1 MGSKAPTFPFTLPTG
16 GADPPWVSQS
26 YPEKVNSAGPTSPD
40 EPPDDP
46 PLEELLPEVVEELLP
61 DDPPLEELLPELVE
75 ELLPDDPLLDEPLP
89 EDPPWAE
96 VDDMTPPPHPAR
108 KITASTKTLILSIR
122 RPVESGQG
130 LTNAPS
136 RWIMD

>member
-1 MGSKAPTFPFTLPTG
+1 VSDKTSSDPTDTFIGSKLPTFPFTLPTG
-16 GADPPWVSQS
+16 GADPPWVSQA
-26 YPEKVNSAGPTSPD
+26 YPEKVNSAGPISTD

-61 DDPPLEELLPELVE
+61 DDPLLE
-75 ELLPDDPLLDEPLP
+75 EPLP
-89 EDPPWAE
+89 EAPAWAG

-108 KITASTKTLILSIR
+108 KTTASTKTLILSIR

-130 LTNAPS
+130 LTNARPHGL
-136 RWIMD
+136 RR